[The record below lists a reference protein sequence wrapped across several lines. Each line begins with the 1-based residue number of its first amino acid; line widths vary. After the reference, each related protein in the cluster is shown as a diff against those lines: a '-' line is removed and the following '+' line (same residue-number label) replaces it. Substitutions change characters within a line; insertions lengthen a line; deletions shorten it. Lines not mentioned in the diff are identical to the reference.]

1 MKNEKERQAKMKAD
15 HQERLRRQEEENRRR
30 FNDERYQT
38 KK

>member
-1 MKNEKERQAKMKAD
+1 MKAD

-30 FNDERYQT
+30 FNDERFQT